1 MPPAFWT
8 IGCLTGAA
16 AVATGAFGAH
26 GLKKI
31 ITDPSKIRAW
41 ETAAHY
47 QVTSHGRRDT
57 PLLGPANNY
66 RSFST
71 PASSLSPPLLPPG
84 INSRRGC

>member
-47 QVTSHGRRDT
+47 QVTAPTDDET
-57 PLLGPANNY
+57 
-66 RSFST
+66 
-71 PASSLSPPLLPPG
+71 PPLTTTAASPLRRPPYRY
-84 INSRRGC
+84 RRRPRE